1 MGLIPGLGRCPGGG
15 NGNLVQKPCL
25 GNPMDRGAWWA
36 AIHGDTKESD
46 TTKRLNKNITQ
57 EYRLPHPRGE
67 YRVVTK

>member
-1 MGLIPGLGRCPGGG
+1 
-15 NGNLVQKPCL
+15 
-25 GNPMDRGAWWA
+25 MDRGAWWA
-36 AIHGDTKESD
+36 AINGDTKVSD